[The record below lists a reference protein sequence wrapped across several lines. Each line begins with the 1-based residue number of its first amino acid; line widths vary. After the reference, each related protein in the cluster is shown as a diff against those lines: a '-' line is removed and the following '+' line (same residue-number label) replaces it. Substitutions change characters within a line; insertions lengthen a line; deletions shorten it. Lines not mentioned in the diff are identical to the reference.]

1 MIHIDSV
8 NKYGRLHNYLPQRI
22 KTTCMM
28 HKFRFPK
35 QKYRVGQW
43 KMLINKKIYSAMSSI
58 FIISAQCSL
67 PDLTQCLEYWYQKPF
82 IFIFRLWTPI
92 DYTPW
97 THKQRTQKVQETLH
111 NLQLSFDWPILI
123 MIKRQQYICSHI
135 SKSY

>member
-1 MIHIDSV
+1 MIHIDSE

-43 KMLINKKIYSAMSSI
+43 KMLIDNFFYSAKSSI
-58 FIISAQCSL
+58 FIISAQSSL
-67 PDLTQCLEYWYQKPF
+67 PDPMSRVLILET
-82 IFIFRLWTPI
+82 IFILRLWTPI

-97 THKQRTQKVQETLH
+97 THKQRKQKVHETLH
-111 NLQLSFDWPILI
+111 NLQLSFDWPILII